1 MLKYLVESILT
12 TKKYFFRSFFQ
23 KQPGFPLKASQ
34 NNRLPF
40 FTLKAG
46 YRTIPLTAVR
56 LKLFQNTVLY
66 THPKSAKNDAQT
78 KYYEVQWTEIDL
90 ETGLMKQSKEPRE
103 SIFTDTSGCRFIK
116 SFWQS
121 KNVAYRVVF
130 QKCHILG

>member
-1 MLKYLVESILT
+1 MV
-12 TKKYFFRSFFQ
+12 
-23 KQPGFPLKASQ
+23 
-34 NNRLPF
+34 PF
-40 FTLKAG
+40 VCG
-46 YRTIPLTAVR
+46 VSMSVQHSE
-56 LKLFQNTVLY
+56 FQNTVLY

-121 KNVAYRVVF
+121 KNVAYRGGVADP
-130 QKCHILG
+130 

>member
-1 MLKYLVESILT
+1 MV
-12 TKKYFFRSFFQ
+12 
-23 KQPGFPLKASQ
+23 
-34 NNRLPF
+34 PF
-40 FTLKAG
+40 VCG
-46 YRTIPLTAVR
+46 VSMSVQHSE
-56 LKLFQNTVLY
+56 FQNTVLY